1 MVPEEIPAY
10 AAACDGGYGV
20 KIALGMRTAFQQLLR
35 LPGTDRGALDADT
48 RDLMA
53 ALGAGE
59 FREGRTMHHLLGAY
73 RLAARI
79 AFRELSEECARQG
92 MGMDVVVDLGE
103 SIWAYIDELSSVSA
117 QAYAAAQS
125 ARAGVVDRRRAELA
139 AALLDGAVTPAEAHR
154 LAAEA
159 EWPLPERLRVAVLP
173 AAPDAVT
180 RLGLGRAGPVLERD
194 GQIVVLSAPPRSPVV
209 TRRLLAALQGTGAVV
224 GPEVDALEVARSLH
238 VARAVLAR
246 RDALSGVAPG
256 AAVLAE
262 EHLADVVLGA
272 EPEALRRLSERVLAP
287 LDGLSDAKRATLEAT
302 LAAWLAHR
310 GARGPMAAELNV
322 HPQTVGYRVGRLREL
337 FGGALDDADA
347 RFDLELA
354 LRSRRGQG

>member
-1 MVPEEIPAY
+1 M
-10 AAACDGGYGV
+10 
-20 KIALGMRTAFQQLLR
+20 
-35 LPGTDRGALDADT
+35 
-48 RDLMA
+48 
-53 ALGAGE
+53 
-59 FREGRTMHHLLGAY
+59 
-73 RLAARI
+73 
-79 AFRELSEECARQG
+79 
-92 MGMDVVVDLGE
+92 
-103 SIWAYIDELSSVSA
+103 
-117 QAYAAAQS
+117 
-125 ARAGVVDRRRAELA
+125 
-139 AALLDGAVTPAEAHR
+139 
-154 LAAEA
+154 
-159 EWPLPERLRVAVLP
+159 
-173 AAPDAVT
+173 
-180 RLGLGRAGPVLERD
+180 
-194 GQIVVLSAPPRSPVV
+194 VLSAPPRSPVV

-287 LDGLSDAKRATLEAT
+287 LDGLSDDKRATLEAT
-302 LAAWLAHR
+302 LAAWLAHW